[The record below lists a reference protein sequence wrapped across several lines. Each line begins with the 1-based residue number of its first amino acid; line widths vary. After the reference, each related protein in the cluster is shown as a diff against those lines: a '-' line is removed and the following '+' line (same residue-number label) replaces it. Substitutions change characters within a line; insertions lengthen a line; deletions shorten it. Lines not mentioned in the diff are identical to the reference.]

1 VTTDGPGDA
10 GRVGAETAGATG
22 GPGSAGGTGLVGGA
36 EAAGGADLPGG
47 PGLPGRAGGAR
58 TVSLGD
64 LLPPPGGELC
74 VHAAGRD
81 HSRTE
86 VRARVDEVARALG
99 DAGVVAGAPV
109 GVLLPSGA
117 DAVAALFAVWR
128 AGGVHVPLNPRFT
141 DTELTRVLGQVGAAA
156 VVTTPTLAS
165 RVADRSTVVLDGA
178 TVRAVP
184 RGHGFRPAE
193 SEAIGRA
200 YGTHDLDPPGTA
212 PVASADRPGRRDP
225 GDPGEPGDAGGG
237 RGAVR
242 HGTGV
247 ALVSFTSGT
256 TGPPTPVPLLHAQ
269 VLEGLDQ
276 VLGTLRS
283 RPGGGPPMPNL
294 VPVSLS
300 LWAGIYQVLF
310 AFRAGAPVV
319 LMDGFDT
326 AAFAGLVR
334 RFAIRSTVLPP
345 AAMVMLA
352 DDERIDELAPL
363 RYVRSISSPLSPLQA
378 RRFRDRFGVRVL
390 NGYGQ
395 TELGGEVVGWS
406 AADSEVFGD
415 AKLGSVGRP
424 HAGVEVDVVAG
435 SGELLVRI
443 PGRTDGW
450 HRTGDVARIDEDGFV
465 WIEGRVSDMVNRGG
479 LKVHPVEVEEV
490 LRLSPAV
497 ADAAVVG
504 VPDDRLGEVP
514 VAFVVPAVRAGGP
527 APAGGTGPAAQVDDA
542 ELEALCRRHLAPYK
556 VPVRFRAVDA
566 LPRNEAGKL
575 LRRELG

>member
-1 VTTDGPGDA
+1 MT
-10 GRVGAETAGATG
+10 TG
-22 GPGSAGGTGLVGGA
+22 GGA
-36 EAAGGADLPGG
+36 
-47 PGLPGRAGGAR
+47 
-58 TVSLGD
+58 SLRD
-64 LLPPPGGELC
+64 LLPPPGDELC

-86 VRARVDEVARALG
+86 VGERVDELARALG
-99 DAGVVAGAPV
+99 DAGVEAGAPV
-109 GVLLPSGA
+109 GVLLPNGA

-156 VVTTPTLAS
+156 VVTSPALAS
-165 RVADRSTVVLDGA
+165 RAPGLPTVVLDA
-178 TVRAVP
+178 STVTAFP
-184 RGHGFRPAE
+184 RGHGFHLGEP
-193 SEAIGRA
+193 EAIGRA
-200 YGTHDLDPPGTA
+200 SGAHDLDPREREPT
-212 PVASADRPGRRDP
+212 ASADRRDA
-225 GDPGEPGDAGGG
+225 GDAG
-237 RGAVR
+237 RAVR
-242 HGTGV
+242 HEPGV
-247 ALVSFTSGT
+247 AIVSFTSGT
-256 TGPPTPVPLLHAQ
+256 TGPPTPVPLLHAS
-269 VLEGLDQ
+269 VLAGIDQ
-276 VLGTLRS
+276 VLGTLGAR
-283 RPGGGPPMPNL
+283 RGGGPPMPNL

-319 LMDGFDT
+319 VMDGFDT
-326 AAFAGLVR
+326 ATFAGLVR

-352 DDERIDELAPL
+352 DDERITDLAPL

-378 RRFRDRFGVRVL
+378 RRFRDRFGIRVL

-406 AADSEVFGD
+406 AADSKTFGD

-424 HAGVEVDVVAG
+424 HAGVEVDVDSAT
-435 SGELLVRI
+435 GELLVRI
-443 PGRTDGW
+443 PGRIDEW

-465 WIEGRVSDMVNRGG
+465 WIDGRVSDMVNRGG
-479 LKVHPVEVEEV
+479 LKVHPGEVEEV

-514 VAFVVPAVRAGGP
+514 VAFVVPA
-527 APAGGTGPAAQVDDA
+527 APADRLDGG

-556 VPVRFRAVDA
+556 VPVRFARVDA

-575 LRRELG
+575 LRRELA